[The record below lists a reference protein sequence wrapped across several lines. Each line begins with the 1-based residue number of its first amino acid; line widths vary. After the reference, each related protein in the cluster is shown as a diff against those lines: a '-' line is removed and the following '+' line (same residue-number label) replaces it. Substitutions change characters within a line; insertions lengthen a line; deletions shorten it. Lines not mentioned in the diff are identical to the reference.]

1 MILLEDEQRIKNYKL
16 SVKKEKKKI
25 AASQTVSRN
34 VERDKIDIMQSK
46 TSQNNQRL
54 ENVSTQNESRS
65 LSKTAVKKK
74 KRGLKDLFNELKCD
88 EKKRLKM
95 ERIEEDE
102 LGFVADKED
111 IMPAQDA

>member
-46 TSQNNQRL
+46 TS
-54 ENVSTQNESRS
+54 
-65 LSKTAVKKK
+65 
-74 KRGLKDLFNELKCD
+74 
-88 EKKRLKM
+88 
-95 ERIEEDE
+95 
-102 LGFVADKED
+102 
-111 IMPAQDA
+111 